1 MVVFTDTCYLQ
12 TNMAFDEFPTKK
24 MILNS
29 GTVQN
34 TRDLTPQEQQWLT
47 VLRLQY
53 CLQEVTQ
60 HEWIPETHPCCVA

>member
-1 MVVFTDTCYLQ
+1 
-12 TNMAFDEFPTKK
+12 MAFDEFPTKK

-29 GTVQN
+29 GIIQN
-34 TRDLTPQEQQWLT
+34 TTDLAPQEQQRLT

-53 CLQEVTQ
+53 CLQEETR